1 MRKSKVYEMSDE
13 EFRKFIAEHNS
24 WCSCARDLGMSIY
37 GGNSRYQLSKRC
49 DELKCDTSHF
59 GIQPIGFANNPG
71 GREAQKKYTL
81 EEILVENSTYKNISA
96 MKRRIL
102 DANLLEYKCAI
113 CGNNGRWNDAPLVL
127 QIDHINGN
135 HSDHRLENLRFLC
148 PNCHSQTE
156 TYSGKNKPYKDT
168 NV

>member
-1 MRKSKVYEMSDE
+1 MRKSKVYEMPDE

-37 GGNSRYQLSKRC
+37 GSNSKYQLSKRC
-49 DELKCDTSHF
+49 QELNCDVSHF
-59 GIQPIGFANNPG
+59 GSQTYN
-71 GREAQKKYTL
+71 AQIASTKYTL
-81 EEILVENSTYKNISA
+81 EEILVENSSYKNIA
-96 MKRRIL
+96 KMKERIL
-102 DANLLEYKCAI
+102 KAGCMEYVCAI
-113 CGNNGRWNDAPLVL
+113 CGNKGEWNGKKLVL
-127 QIDHINGN
+127 QLDHINGN